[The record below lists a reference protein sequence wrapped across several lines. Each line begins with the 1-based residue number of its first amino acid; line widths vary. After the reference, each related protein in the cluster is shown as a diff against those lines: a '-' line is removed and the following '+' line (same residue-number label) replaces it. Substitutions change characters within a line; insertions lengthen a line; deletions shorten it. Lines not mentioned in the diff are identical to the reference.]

1 MFILAIDSQVQVVSV
16 HSETVVNEQS
26 KITNN
31 TSQPNQYNLTL
42 IENVQGD
49 II

>member
-1 MFILAIDSQVQVVSV
+1 MSIDT
-16 HSETVVNEQS
+16 HNETVSNEQS

-31 TSQPNQYNLTL
+31 TSQPNQNNLTL

-49 II
+49 IIWQ